1 MDSSD
6 SENEVKVTIG
16 PVNMQSL
23 WDNLP
28 DCDDQLDLDDF
39 VGEYKNDDNRLEV
52 TCGLIKSRMD
62 HIKRQRG
69 NIMKNST
76 ALQLK
81 VPGSQ
86 DTVPIIYD
94 DSGSF
99 CFQFAPNWIMHTSKA
114 NMDDYTKMM
123 TKLNESFIDCM
134 MPKSEVF
141 LLMVPEES
149 QILGERFHTVK
160 SVGALSSIS
169 IAHCESR
176 GSKLIVHDLYVCHVL
191 YEFISAKKFYCVPI
205 FKNFIELI
213 NVNYNTIY
221 IDYSSLAEKD
231 KIRNVLQ
238 NSNLLPVSILFKRD
252 VKIYELKNILKTQ
265 LENSGCP
272 LQINEKGK
280 NHYFGDP
287 CPYCS
292 SISALRYI
300 GTNIKILKSNLN
312 ANFEKLTRA
321 DQIECKLISYINCDD
336 IKIFMYLKSQLYDFK
351 GDQRE
356 IKRMKGEIRTFCKN
370 DNKIW
375 ALESKCPK
383 DHQNNDFSL
392 PLVFGKRKIEYLEK
406 SDNLKNGDV
415 LDLDCPEEGEIL
427 SEINISTS
435 SRNPYLKHTKR
446 VKFNR
451 LLN

>member
-1 MDSSD
+1 MDSD
-6 SENEVKVTIG
+6 DDITVTIG
-16 PVNMQSL
+16 QVNMTSL
-23 WDNLP
+23 LDNLP
-28 DCDDQLDLDDF
+28 DFDDSLNLDDF
-39 VGEYKNDDNRLEV
+39 VDEYKNDDNRIQV
-52 TCGLIKSRMD
+52 TCGLIKSRLD

-86 DTVPIIYD
+86 ETVPMIYD

-99 CFQFAPNWIMHTSKA
+99 CFQFAPNWAIHTQKA
-114 NMDDYTKMM
+114 NMDDYVKMKTKV
-123 TKLNESFIDCM
+123 NESFIDCM

-141 LLMVPEES
+141 LLMIPEES
-149 QILGERFHTVK
+149 QISGERHHVAK
-160 SVGALSSIS
+160 SIGALSSIS
-169 IAHCESR
+169 VAHCESR

-191 YEFISAKKFYCVPI
+191 YEFISSKKFHCVQI
-205 FKNFIELI
+205 YKNLIDLI
-213 NVNYNTIY
+213 NVNYSTIY
-221 IDYSSLAEKD
+221 IDYSSLVDKD

-238 NSNLLPVSILFKRD
+238 NSNLLPVSILFKPD

-272 LQINEKGK
+272 LQINEKGR
-280 NHYFGDP
+280 NHYFSDP

-300 GTNIKILKSNLN
+300 GTNTKILKSNLN
-312 ANFEKLTRA
+312 ANFEKLTRS
-321 DQIECKLISYINCDD
+321 DQIECKLISYVNCDD
-336 IKIFMYLKSQLYDFK
+336 IKIFMYLKCQLYDFK

-383 DHQNNDFSL
+383 DQQNKDFSL

-406 SDNLKNGDV
+406 SDNIGSDV

-427 SEINISTS
+427 SEVNVSSS
-435 SRNPYLKHTKR
+435 SRNPYLKQTKR

-451 LLN
+451 FFN